1 MDRIRGESERL
12 SRIVV
17 SLSLAL
23 GFVVSVGLLPTVAAQ
38 DQGAHLWLELDPGDY
53 FYSHPDPWI
62 EDSWVYLATY
72 IADGVY
78 PATLT
83 VMNRGRN
90 IADTSLLIAIPD
102 TTTSAMFASF
112 QVSGGAGG
120 VATYV
125 LSDFDREDYN
135 PYVHDSTL
143 SGSPIITPYRQYGGG
158 SHGVYPPSGNAIW
171 ATYYVGP
178 IASKGSVAL
187 QVTLTLGPSPD
198 DSFKVHFDAYSL
210 DHPISGDELR
220 YWTPPSHDATIAP
233 AAVAEEFSADVVDV
247 AGNNEYIAVGGGNK
261 VYYFETSAIGE
272 KLKWSAD
279 TGLSVMA
286 VVLSEDGG
294 YLAAVSQS
302 MESPASQPAY
312 LFLYD
317 SLGQPVFPQP
327 QQLDR
332 RVRRDTRILDISRD
346 GKYVAVGT
354 AGWQITAD
362 KCVDEDDFPVGGTVY
377 LFENP
382 ALTAGGT
389 HAYQRIIGEEFPTDP
404 DCVTSVQFSG
414 NGLHLVA
421 GFGYYEGIDVLSVPD
436 LTLQTSGQA
445 SGSPVYGLATSLDA
459 SRIGIGQINR
469 IVLWE
474 FDPQNPT
481 APLVELWRTFTTPGG
496 HRRMTISD
504 NGDYIL
510 GKQEEVQPGFHL
522 FDDAN
527 PTPSDPEWTYSA
539 SDFFPAGV
547 DLSISNPTYGVG
559 VEGVN
564 VHMWGNGIDSPPP
577 GPTPSFEYTTNGIA
591 TDTAMGYQG
600 SPGPVFAVTDNSGV
614 LYVFDASLPGLLW
627 TYGI

>member
-1 MDRIRGESERL
+1 MDRIRGESQRL

-17 SLSLAL
+17 SLSLAV

-198 DSFKVHFDAYSL
+198 ESFKVHFDAYSL
-210 DHPISGDELR
+210 DHPISGDELQ
-220 YWTPPSHDATIAP
+220 YWTPPSHDSTIAA
-233 AAVAEEFSADVVDV
+233 AAVAEDFSADVVDV
-247 AGNNEYIAVGGGNK
+247 AGNNQYIAVGGGNK
-261 VYYFETSAIGE
+261 VYYFKTFASGE
-272 KLKWSAD
+272 KLQWSAD
-279 TGLSVMA
+279 TGLPVMA
-286 VVLSEDGG
+286 VALSEDGS

-302 MESPASQPAY
+302 MDPPGSQPAY

-317 SLGQPVFPQP
+317 SLGQPVIQPP

-332 RVRRDTRILDISRD
+332 RVRRDTRTLDISRD

-354 AGWQITAD
+354 AGWVIVDD
-362 KCVDEDDFPVGGTVY
+362 KCTDEVGNPNGGTVY

-382 ALTAGGT
+382 ALTGGGSYS
-389 HAYQRIIGEEFPTDP
+389 YQRIITGSTPELP
-404 DCVTSVQFSG
+404 DCVTTVRFSG
-414 NGLHLVA
+414 DGNYLVA
-421 GFGYYEGIDVLSVPD
+421 GFWYYAGIDVLKMTSV
-436 LTLQTSGQA
+436 
-445 SGSPVYGLATSLDA
+445 
-459 SRIGIGQINR
+459 I
-469 IVLWE
+469 
-474 FDPQNPT
+474 PQC
-481 APLVELWRTFTTPGG
+481 L
-496 HRRMTISD
+496 
-504 NGDYIL
+504 
-510 GKQEEVQPGFHL
+510 
-522 FDDAN
+522 
-527 PTPSDPEWTYSA
+527 
-539 SDFFPAGV
+539 
-547 DLSISNPTYGVG
+547 
-559 VEGVN
+559 
-564 VHMWGNGIDSPPP
+564 
-577 GPTPSFEYTTNGIA
+577 
-591 TDTAMGYQG
+591 
-600 SPGPVFAVTDNSGV
+600 
-614 LYVFDASLPGLLW
+614 
-627 TYGI
+627 